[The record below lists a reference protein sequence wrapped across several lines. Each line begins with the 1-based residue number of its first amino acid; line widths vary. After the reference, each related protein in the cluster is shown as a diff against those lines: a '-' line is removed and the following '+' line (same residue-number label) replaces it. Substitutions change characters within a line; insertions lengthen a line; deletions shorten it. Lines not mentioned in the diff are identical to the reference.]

1 MSTVTINNT
10 EYIKYLKCESTKRL
24 IETVFNYIDLLN
36 GFSLSLDP
44 FVYSELEERL
54 YSDKINREL
63 DNSWELL
70 QTIKN
75 KIKQFNIIYENLKNI
90 KIGDIMFDKLYI
102 SDYESRNSII
112 LSKSFNLIK
121 LQKDYKNTNKISLK
135 KQIKKS
141 ENDIIDDLSLFLEDI
156 LFSLD

>member
-1 MSTVTINNT
+1 MSTESINNT
-10 EYIKYLKCESTKRL
+10 EYINYLKRESTERL
-24 IETVFNYIDLLN
+24 IETIFNYIDLLD

-75 KIKQFNIIYENLKNI
+75 KTNQFDIIYSNLKNI
-90 KIGDIMFDKLYI
+90 KIADIMFDKLYI

-112 LSKSFNLIK
+112 LNKSFNLIK
-121 LQKDYKNTNKISLK
+121 LQKDYKETNKISLK
-135 KQIKKS
+135 NQIKKS
-141 ENDIIDDLSLFLEDI
+141 ENEIISDLSIFLEDI

>member
-10 EYIKYLKCESTKRL
+10 EYIKYLKREPTKRL
-24 IETVFNYIDLLN
+24 IETVFNYIDFLN

-70 QTIKN
+70 NTIKN
-75 KIKQFNIIYENLKNI
+75 KIKQFDIIYSNLKNI
-90 KIGDIMFDKLYI
+90 KIEDIMFDKLYI

-141 ENDIIDDLSLFLEDI
+141 ENDIIDDLSIFLEDI